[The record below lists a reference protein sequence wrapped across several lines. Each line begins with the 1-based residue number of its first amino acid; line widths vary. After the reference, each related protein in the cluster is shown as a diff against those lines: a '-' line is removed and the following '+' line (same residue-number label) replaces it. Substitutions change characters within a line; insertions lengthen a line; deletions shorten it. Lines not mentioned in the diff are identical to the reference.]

1 MRYLKTFS
9 IAIPLVCLFT
19 WSCQNVTVNSGK
31 PADSIPVVGIVHD
44 ISDST
49 LLDIVQRQTFRYF
62 WHYAH
67 P

>member
-44 ISDST
+44 ISDFD
-49 LLDIVQRQTFRYF
+49 L
-62 WHYAH
+62 A
-67 P
+67 